1 MPECDYL
8 LNMADNHNLSGKFM
22 GLKDLHVRLKVQARP
37 PFPISHFHF
46 HFHTYFLPSHFSFW
60 KICIFLGLFDSYW
73 MIRDFYFLGFLGS
86 D

>member
-37 PFPISHFHF
+37 LFPISHFHF
-46 HFHTYFLPSHFSFW
+46 QFHIYIFPSFSFFFLENLHFSGSIW
-60 KICIFLGLFDSYW
+60 QLLDDQRFLLS
-73 MIRDFYFLGFLGS
+73 GFSGF
-86 D
+86 